1 MSILNNLDFQKC
13 SNLIQL
19 YLLNFITWII
29 VTITNVINDLFP
41 WKIKNVKKF
50 IQINIKKLL
59 KKYFFFS
66 NNDLTLYIQ

>member
-29 VTITNVINDLFP
+29 VTIANVINDLFP

-66 NNDLTLYIQ
+66 NNDLTQYIQ

>member
-29 VTITNVINDLFP
+29 VTIANVINDLFP

-50 IQINIKKLL
+50 IQINIKNYL
-59 KKYFFFS
+59 KNISFFQIM
-66 NNDLTLYIQ
+66 T